1 MTSVSQKNIT
11 ENESSPQKKDQE
23 DNTIQVFQEEELR
36 KDENEDLLHNE
47 ASPLFQNQEPN
58 QLTSQ
63 ILQLPD
69 NLFQHSHFESLEA
82 GTKEAD
88 MAINND
94 FVENGEN

>member
-47 ASPLFQNQEPN
+47 ASPLFQN
-58 QLTSQ
+58 
-63 ILQLPD
+63 
-69 NLFQHSHFESLEA
+69 
-82 GTKEAD
+82 
-88 MAINND
+88 
-94 FVENGEN
+94 